1 MMSDTNNEA
10 SLLSK
15 QSMGGINGGKGFKA
29 QDAYICIKVPT
40 WFDDP
45 DFSMLLNE
53 GSGDI
58 DVRFQRGG
66 RDERH
71 YYQVKDHPVDRPG
84 FADIV
89 LQFKTKH
96 DAEQAF
102 SRFVLAAGGLH
113 RDVKS
118 FQVALERVR
127 AAQGMHQGT
136 ATGNASVADL
146 DARIAD
152 LKLPIDS
159 TWALAHLH
167 IDDSVHIRT
176 WPNTAE
182 SLRDEFVGKT
192 WKMYQQAQ
200 QPALSR
206 AFDALQALISASMG
220 KTLEREALTDV
231 IKQAIADYDRE
242 AQVDGLSLFL
252 DVWGDPDARARVGHD
267 AVLQWREFFD
277 RDSRQIPT
285 VQEWAEDR
293 LPELQEIQRR
303 FRDAGSNR
311 HVFIR
316 GNAPLSVGLAV
327 GAVFS
332 KVKSYHLTIDQHGDL
347 WTSSQLPST
356 AQVFTS
362 ERGVELLSANRKALC
377 IEISGV
383 RQVRRKVQ
391 EFMEAS
397 NPDFGGRLQLQVDP
411 ELRRWTAADAAAVT
425 KALQRHIVQAV
436 DEHGF
441 KELHIFCALPLGAAI
456 LLGHQ
461 LNSVGTVQAYEE
473 VNGGSYVPS
482 CRLDLH

>member
-1 MMSDTNNEA
+1 MSDTSNDA

-58 DVRFQRGG
+58 DVRFQRGD

-71 YYQVKDHPVDRPG
+71 YYQVKDHLVDRAG
-84 FADIV
+84 FAEVV

-96 DAEQAF
+96 DADQAF

-113 RDVKS
+113 KDVKS
-118 FQVALERVR
+118 FQAALERVR
-127 AAQGMHQGT
+127 DAQKMHQGT
-136 ATGNASVADL
+136 ATGSDSVADL
-146 DARIAD
+146 DAHIAD
-152 LKLPIDS
+152 LKLPVDS

-167 IDDSVHIRT
+167 IDDSAHIRT

-192 WKMYQQAQ
+192 WKMYHQAQ

-220 KTLEREALTDV
+220 KTLDREALMNV
-231 IKQAIADYDRE
+231 VKQAIAEYDRE
-242 AQVDGLSLFL
+242 AQTDGLSLFL
-252 DVWGDPDARARVGHD
+252 DVWGDPDARARAGHD

-277 RDSRQIPT
+277 RESRRIPT
-285 VQEWAEDR
+285 AQEWAKER

-311 HVFIR
+311 KVFIR

-332 KVKSYHLTIDQHGDL
+332 KVKNYHLTVDQHGDL
-347 WTSSQLPST
+347 WTSSQPPST
-356 AQVFTS
+356 AQVFTP
-362 ERGVELLSANRKALC
+362 EGGVELLSTTRKALC
-377 IEISGV
+377 IEISSI

-391 EFMEAS
+391 EFMEET
-397 NPDFGGRLQLQVDP
+397 NPDFGGRLQLRVDP
-411 ELRRWTAADAAAVT
+411 ELRRWTAADAAAIT
-425 KALQRHIVQAV
+425 EALQRHIVQAV

-461 LNSVGTVQAYEE
+461 LNSVGVVQAYEE
-473 VNGGSYVPS
+473 VHEGSYTPS